1 MPEESTAAHVRHP
14 ARILIVDDEPA
25 IVESLQAVLEAAGYA
40 TLAAGTAR
48 ECTEVFARQPCDLVL
63 LDLML
68 PDRSGLEVLTD
79 IIAVRPGTPVL
90 MLTAYGSIETAVE
103 ATRRGAA
110 NFLTKP
116 WNNRQLLLEIEQQ
129 LARKRLETENARLRD
144 ELGQADSVNH
154 LIGKSEA
161 ITSVLVMIHQVAR
174 TTSTVLVT
182 GESGTGKELVARAI
196 HKNSARAEASFL
208 TVNSGTIPGEMLES
222 SLFGHVKGAFPGA
235 ERDRQGCF
243 ETAAGGTIFLDEV
256 GALSREIQAKLLHVI
271 QEREI
276 VPVGSNERR
285 RVDVRII
292 AASNEDLQAAV
303 AAGRFREDL
312 YYRLNVI
319 GIELPPL
326 RERTDDI
333 PVLIEE
339 FLTQFCR
346 RESNH
351 FLGPDRR
358 STLRFAP
365 EAQQILM
372 SHSWPGN
379 VRELR
384 NVVERAVVLA
394 TQEELGTDV
403 LPDSIRTAAGAA
415 APQASEQDIHSRRPG
430 ESLPEIV
437 ERFERQVLLGELER
451 HGYSQTETAKALGV
465 ALSTLNQKLQRLGI
479 DTKRRRESVSR

>member
-1 MPEESTAAHVRHP
+1 MPEKATSPDGKHP

-25 IVESLQAVLEAAGYA
+25 IVESLRAVLESSGYA
-40 TLAAGTAR
+40 TLSAGTAKA
-48 ECTEVFARQPCDLVL
+48 CTEIFARQPCDLVL

-79 IIAVRPGTPVL
+79 IVAVRPGTPVL
-90 MLTAYGSIETAVE
+90 MLTAYGSVETAVE

-129 LARKRLETENARLRD
+129 LARRQLESENARLRD
-144 ELGQADSVNH
+144 ELRQTGSVNN
-154 LIGKSEA
+154 LIGQSEA
-161 ITSVLVMIHQVAR
+161 ITDVLVMIRQVAR
-174 TTSTVLVT
+174 TTSTILVT

-196 HKNSARAEASFL
+196 HKLSARADGNFV
-208 TVNSGTIPGEMLES
+208 TVNSGTIPSEMLES
-222 SLFGHVKGAFPGA
+222 SLFGHVRGAFPGA
-235 ERDRQGCF
+235 EEDRQGCF

-256 GALSREIQAKLLHVI
+256 GALSLETQAKLLHVI
-271 QEREI
+271 QEREF
-276 VPVGSNERR
+276 VPVGSNERIQ
-285 RVDVRII
+285 VDVRII

-303 AAGRFREDL
+303 AEGRFRADL

-326 RERTDDI
+326 RKRAEDI
-333 PVLIEE
+333 PLLVDE

-372 SHSWPGN
+372 SHAWPGN

-394 TQEELGTDV
+394 TREELGTDV
-403 LPDSIRTAAGAA
+403 LPASVSAAQEPGTT
-415 APQASEQDIHSRRPG
+415 QASTRDARSQRQG
-430 ESLPEIV
+430 ESLPELV
-437 ERFERQVLLGELER
+437 ERFERQVIVDELER
-451 HGYSQTETAKALGV
+451 HGFNQTETAKALGV
-465 ALSTLNQKLQRLGI
+465 ALSTLNQKIQRLGI
-479 DTKRRRESVSR
+479 DTKRGRESSRR

>member
-1 MPEESTAAHVRHP
+1 MPEESTAPGARHP
-14 ARILIVDDEPA
+14 ARILVVDDEPA
-25 IVESLQAVLEAAGYA
+25 IVESLQAVIETAGYA
-40 TLAAGTAR
+40 TLTAGTAR

-68 PDRSGLEVLTD
+68 PDRTGLEVLAD
-79 IIAVRPGTPVL
+79 IVGVRPGTPVL

-129 LARKRLETENARLRD
+129 LARRRLESENARLRD
-144 ELGQADSVNH
+144 ELGQAGRAQG
-154 LIGKSEA
+154 LTGKSEA
-161 ITSVLVMIHQVAR
+161 IASVLVMIRQVAR

-196 HKNSARAEASFL
+196 HRNSARAEASFL

-235 ERDRQGCF
+235 ERDRKGCF

-256 GALSREIQAKLLHVI
+256 GALTPETQAKLLHVI

-276 VPVGSNERR
+276 VPVGSNERVQ
-285 RVDVRII
+285 VDVRII

-319 GIELPPL
+319 GIEVPPL
-326 RERTDDI
+326 RERTEDI
-333 PVLIEE
+333 PMLIEE
-339 FLTQFCR
+339 FLTRFCR

-351 FLGPDRR
+351 FLGPDGR
-358 STLRFAP
+358 STLRFVP
-365 EAQQILM
+365 EAQQVLM

-394 TQEELGTDV
+394 TQEELGAEV
-403 LPDSIRTAAGAA
+403 LPGSVRGGAGSAA
-415 APQASEQDIHSRRPG
+415 ARGSEEGIHFRRHG
-430 ESLPEIV
+430 ETLPETV

>member
-1 MPEESTAAHVRHP
+1 MPEETTSRDGKHP

-25 IVESLQAVLEAAGYA
+25 IVESLRAVLESAGYA
-40 TLAAGTAR
+40 TLAAGTAKA
-48 ECTEVFARQPCDLVL
+48 CTEIFARQPCDLVL

-68 PDRSGLEVLTD
+68 PDRPGLEVLTA
-79 IIAVRPGTPVL
+79 IVAVRPGTPVV

-116 WNNRQLLLEIEQQ
+116 WNNRQLLLEIEQH
-129 LARKRLETENARLRD
+129 LARRRLEAENARLRD
-144 ELGQADSVNH
+144 ALRQTDSVNS

-161 ITSVLVMIHQVAR
+161 MTNVLVMIHQVAR

-196 HKNSARAEASFL
+196 HKHSARAESNFV
-208 TVNSGTIPGEMLES
+208 TVNSGTIPSEMLES

-235 ERDRQGCF
+235 DRSRQGCF
-243 ETAAGGTIFLDEV
+243 ETAGGGTIFLDEV
-256 GALSREIQAKLLHVI
+256 GALTLEAQAKLLHVI
-271 QEREI
+271 QEREV
-276 VPVGSNERR
+276 VPVGSNERV

-303 AAGRFREDL
+303 AEGRFRADL

-326 RERTDDI
+326 RERAEDV
-333 PVLIEE
+333 PMLVEE

-351 FLGPDRR
+351 LLGPDRR

-365 EAQQILM
+365 EAQQILV
-372 SHSWPGN
+372 SHAWPGN

-394 TQEELGTDV
+394 TREELSADV
-403 LPDSIRTAAGAA
+403 LPASIRTARDTGAS
-415 APQASEQDIHSRRPG
+415 QASALDDRSRRPG
-430 ESLPEIV
+430 DSLPEVV
-437 ERFERQVLLGELER
+437 ERFERQVLVDELER
-451 HGYSQTETAKALGV
+451 HGFNQTETAKALGV
-465 ALSTLNQKLQRLGI
+465 ALSTLNQKIQRLGI
-479 DTKRRRESVSR
+479 DTKRGRESSRR

>member
-1 MPEESTAAHVRHP
+1 MPEESTAPRVRHP

-25 IVESLQAVLEAAGYA
+25 IVESLRAVIEAAGYA

-68 PDRSGLEVLTD
+68 PDRPGLEVLTD
-79 IIAVRPGTPVL
+79 IVAVQPGTPVL
-90 MLTAYGSIETAVE
+90 MLTAYGSIEAAVD

-129 LARKRLETENARLRD
+129 LARRRLEAENVRLRH
-144 ELGQADSVNH
+144 ELGQSDSVNR

-161 ITSVLVMIHQVAR
+161 ITNLLVMIRQVAR
-174 TTSTVLVT
+174 TTSTVLIT

-196 HKNSARAEASFL
+196 HKNSDRAGANFL
-208 TVNSGTIPGEMLES
+208 TVNSATIPSEMLES
-222 SLFGHVKGAFPGA
+222 SLFGHIKGAFPGA
-235 ERDRQGCF
+235 DKDRQGCF
-243 ETAAGGTIFLDEV
+243 QTADGGTIFLDEV
-256 GALSREIQAKLLHVI
+256 GALTLETQAKLLHVI

-276 VPVGSNERR
+276 VLVGSNERVQ
-285 RVDVRII
+285 VDVRII
-292 AASNEDLQAAV
+292 AASNDDLQAAV
-303 AAGRFREDL
+303 SNGRFREDL

-326 RERTDDI
+326 RDRTDDI
-333 PVLIEE
+333 PILIEE

-351 FLGPDRR
+351 FLGADRR
-358 STLRFAP
+358 SALRFGP
-365 EAQQILM
+365 EAQELLM

-394 TQEELGTDV
+394 TQEELGADL
-403 LPDSIRTAAGAA
+403 LPSSIQSAGDAVSA
-415 APQASEQDIHSRRPG
+415 RLSTQDTHSRQLG
-430 ESLPEIV
+430 DSLPEIV
-437 ERFERQVLLGELER
+437 ERFERQILVDELER
-451 HGYSQTETAKALGV
+451 HGFNQTETAKALGV
-465 ALSTLNQKLQRLGI
+465 ALSTLNQKIQRLGI
-479 DTKRRRESVSR
+479 ETKRKRESARK

>member
-1 MPEESTAAHVRHP
+1 MPEEAISTDVKQP

-25 IVESLQAVLEAAGYA
+25 IVESLQAVLESSGYA
-40 TLAAGTAR
+40 TVAAGNANEATDI
-48 ECTEVFARQPCDLVL
+48 FARQPCDLVL

-68 PDRSGLEVLTD
+68 PDRPGLEVLTD
-79 IIAVRPGTPVL
+79 ILAVKPGTPVL
-90 MLTAYGSIETAVE
+90 MLTAYGSIEAAVE

-129 LARKRLETENARLRD
+129 LTRRRLESENARLRD
-144 ELGQADSVNH
+144 ELGQADSVNG
-154 LIGKSEA
+154 LIGKSDA
-161 ITSVLVMIHQVAR
+161 MTHVLVMIHQVAR

-196 HKNSARAEASFL
+196 HKNSARSSASFL
-208 TVNSGTIPGEMLES
+208 TVNSGTIPSDMLES

-235 ERDRQGCF
+235 DHDRSGCF
-243 ETAAGGTIFLDEV
+243 ETASGGTIFLDEV
-256 GALSREIQAKLLHVI
+256 GALSLETQAKLLHVI

-276 VPVGSNERR
+276 VPVGSNERV

-303 AAGRFREDL
+303 ADGRFREDL

-326 RERTDDI
+326 REHIEDI
-333 PVLIEE
+333 PMLIEE

-351 FLGPDRR
+351 FLGPSRR

-365 EAQQILM
+365 EAQQILI
-372 SHSWPGN
+372 SHTWPGN

-394 TQEELGTDV
+394 TQEELGTEL
-403 LPDSIRTAAGAA
+403 LPDSIRGAAGTA
-415 APQASEQDIHSRRPG
+415 APQGSGQDIRFRRPG

-437 ERFERQVLLGELER
+437 ERFERQVLMDELER
-451 HGYSQTETAKALGV
+451 HRYSQTETAKALGV

>member
-1 MPEESTAAHVRHP
+1 MPEESTAPRVRHP

-25 IVESLQAVLEAAGYA
+25 IVESLRAVIEAAGYA

-68 PDRSGLEVLTD
+68 PDRPGLEVLTD
-79 IIAVRPGTPVL
+79 IVAVQPGTPVL
-90 MLTAYGSIETAVE
+90 MLTAYGSIEAAVD

-129 LARKRLETENARLRD
+129 LARRRLEAENVRLRH
-144 ELGQADSVNH
+144 ELGQSDSVNR

-161 ITSVLVMIHQVAR
+161 ITNLLVMIRQVAR
-174 TTSTVLVT
+174 TTSTVLIT
-182 GESGTGKELVARAI
+182 GESGTGKELVAHAI
-196 HKNSARAEASFL
+196 HKNSGRASANFL
-208 TVNSGTIPGEMLES
+208 TVNSATIPSEMLES

-235 ERDRQGCF
+235 DKDRQGCF
-243 ETAAGGTIFLDEV
+243 QTADGGTIFLDEV
-256 GALSREIQAKLLHVI
+256 GALTLETQAKLLHVI

-276 VPVGSNERR
+276 VPVGSNERIQ
-285 RVDVRII
+285 VDVRII
-292 AASNEDLQAAV
+292 AASNDDLQAAV
-303 AAGRFREDL
+303 SNGRFREDL

-326 RERTDDI
+326 RKRTEDI
-333 PVLIEE
+333 PILIEE

-358 STLRFAP
+358 STLRFGP
-365 EAQQILM
+365 EAQELLM
-372 SHSWPGN
+372 SHNWPGN

-394 TQEELGTDV
+394 TQEELGADL
-403 LPDSIRTAAGAA
+403 LPSSI
-415 APQASEQDIHSRRPG
+415 QSEQDAVSARLSTQDTYSRQPG
-430 ESLPEIV
+430 DSLPEIV
-437 ERFERQVLLGELER
+437 ERFERQILVDELER
-451 HGYSQTETAKALGV
+451 HGFNQTETAKALGV
-465 ALSTLNQKLQRLGI
+465 ALSTLNQKIQRLGI
-479 DTKRRRESVSR
+479 ETKRKRESARQ

>member
-1 MPEESTAAHVRHP
+1 MPEETTSPAGKHP

-25 IVESLQAVLEAAGYA
+25 IVESLRAVLESAGYA
-40 TLAAGTAR
+40 TSAAGTAKA
-48 ECTEVFARQPCDLVL
+48 CTEIFARQHCDLVL

-68 PDRSGLEVLTD
+68 PDRPGLEVLTD
-79 IIAVRPGTPVL
+79 IAAVRPGTPVV

-129 LARKRLETENARLRD
+129 LARRRLEAENARLRD
-144 ELGQADSVNH
+144 ELQQTDSVNG

-161 ITSVLVMIHQVAR
+161 MTNVLVMIHQVAR

-196 HKNSARAEASFL
+196 HKHSARAQSNFV
-208 TVNSGTIPGEMLES
+208 TVNSGTIPSEMLES

-235 ERDRQGCF
+235 DRSRRGCF
-243 ETAAGGTIFLDEV
+243 ETASGGTIFLDEV
-256 GALSREIQAKLLHVI
+256 GALTLEAQAKLLHVI
-271 QEREI
+271 QERE
-276 VPVGSNERR
+276 VAPVGSNERV

-303 AAGRFREDL
+303 AQGRFRGDL

-326 RERTDDI
+326 RERTEDI
-333 PVLIEE
+333 PLLVEE

-351 FLGPDRR
+351 LLGPDRR
-358 STLRFAP
+358 STLRFAL
-365 EAQQILM
+365 EAQQILL
-372 SHSWPGN
+372 SHAWPGN

-394 TQEELGTDV
+394 TREELGADV
-403 LPDSIRTAAGAA
+403 LPASIRAARDTGTSQAA
-415 APQASEQDIHSRRPG
+415 APDAGSRRPG

-437 ERFERQVLLGELER
+437 ERFERQLLLDELEQ
-451 HGYSQTETAKALGV
+451 HGFNQTETAKALGV
-465 ALSTLNQKLQRLGI
+465 ALSTLNQKVQRLGI
-479 DTKRRRESVSR
+479 DTKRGRESSRR

>member
-1 MPEESTAAHVRHP
+1 MPEETTSPDGKHP

-25 IVESLQAVLEAAGYA
+25 IVESLRAVLESSGYA
-40 TLAAGTAR
+40 TLSAGTAKA
-48 ECTEVFARQPCDLVL
+48 CTEIFARQPCDLVL

-68 PDRSGLEVLTD
+68 PDRPGLEVLTD
-79 IIAVRPGTPVL
+79 IVAVRPGTPVL
-90 MLTAYGSIETAVE
+90 MLTAYGSVETAVE

-129 LARKRLETENARLRD
+129 LARRQLETENARLRD
-144 ELGQADSVNH
+144 ELRQTGSVNN
-154 LIGKSEA
+154 LIGQSEA
-161 ITSVLVMIHQVAR
+161 MTEVLVMIRQVAR
-174 TTSTVLVT
+174 TTSTILVT

-196 HKNSARAEASFL
+196 HKLSARADRNFV
-208 TVNSGTIPGEMLES
+208 TVNSGTIPSEMLES
-222 SLFGHVKGAFPGA
+222 SLFGHVRGAFPGA
-235 ERDRQGCF
+235 EEDRQGCF

-256 GALSREIQAKLLHVI
+256 GALSLETQAKLLHVI
-271 QEREI
+271 QEREF
-276 VPVGSNERR
+276 VPVGSNERIQ
-285 RVDVRII
+285 VD
-292 AASNEDLQAAV
+292 
-303 AAGRFREDL
+303 DL

-326 RERTDDI
+326 RKRAEDI
-333 PVLIEE
+333 PLLVDE
-339 FLTQFCR
+339 FLTQVCR

-372 SHSWPGN
+372 SHAWPGN

-394 TQEELGTDV
+394 TREELGTDV
-403 LPDSIRTAAGAA
+403 LPAAVRAA
-415 APQASEQDIHSRRPG
+415 QESGTPQASGRDARSQRQG

-437 ERFERQVLLGELER
+437 ERFELEVVVDELER
-451 HGYSQTETAKALGV
+451 HGFNQTETAKALGV
-465 ALSTLNQKLQRLGI
+465 ALSTLNQKIQRLGI
-479 DTKRRRESVSR
+479 DTKRGRESSRR

>member
-1 MPEESTAAHVRHP
+1 MPEERTAPSARHP

-25 IVESLQAVLEAAGYA
+25 IVESLRAVVEAAGYA

-68 PDRSGLEVLTD
+68 PDRTGLEVLTD
-79 IIAVRPGTPVL
+79 IVAVRPDTPVL

-144 ELGQADSVNH
+144 ELGQADSVND

-196 HKNSARAEASFL
+196 HRNSARAEANFL
-208 TVNSGTIPGEMLES
+208 TVNSGTIPGETLES

-243 ETAAGGTIFLDEV
+243 ESAAGGTIFLDEV
-256 GALSREIQAKLLHVI
+256 GALSLETQAKLLHVI

-285 RVDVRII
+285 QVDVRII

-326 RERTDDI
+326 RERTEDI
-333 PVLIEE
+333 AVLVEE

-372 SHSWPGN
+372 SHGWPGN

-394 TQEELGTDV
+394 TQEELGADV
-403 LPDSIRTAAGAA
+403 LPDSIRGATGSA
-415 APQASEQDIHSRRPG
+415 APQASEQDIHARRPG

-437 ERFERQVLLGELER
+437 ERFERQLLLGELER

>member
-1 MPEESTAAHVRHP
+1 MPEEAISPDVRHP

-25 IVESLQAVLEAAGYA
+25 IVESLQAVLESSGYA
-40 TLAAGTAR
+40 TVAAGNAN
-48 ECTEVFARQPCDLVL
+48 EAADIFARHPCDLVL

-68 PDRSGLEVLTD
+68 PDRPGLEVLTD
-79 IIAVRPGTPVL
+79 ILAVKPGTPVL
-90 MLTAYGSIETAVE
+90 MLTAYGSIEAAVE

-129 LARKRLETENARLRD
+129 LTRRRLETENARLRD
-144 ELGQADSVNH
+144 ELGQADSSNG

-161 ITSVLVMIHQVAR
+161 MTNVLVMIHQVAR

-196 HKNSARAEASFL
+196 HKNSARSGASFL
-208 TVNSGTIPGEMLES
+208 TVNSGTIPGDMLES

-235 ERDRQGCF
+235 DHDRPGCF
-243 ETAAGGTIFLDEV
+243 ETASGGTIFLDEV
-256 GALSREIQAKLLHVI
+256 GALTLETQAKLLHVI

-276 VPVGSNERR
+276 VPVGSNERV

-292 AASNEDLQAAV
+292 AASNEDLRAAV
-303 AAGRFREDL
+303 ADGRFREDL

-326 RERTDDI
+326 RERIEDI
-333 PVLIEE
+333 PMLTEE

-351 FLGPDRR
+351 FLGPSRR

-365 EAQQILM
+365 EAQQVLM
-372 SHSWPGN
+372 SHAWPGN

-394 TQEELGTDV
+394 TQEELGTDL
-403 LPDSIRTAAGAA
+403 LPDSIRGAA
-415 APQASEQDIHSRRPG
+415 ATAAPQTSEQDIHFRRPG

-437 ERFERQVLLGELER
+437 ERFERQVLVDELER

-479 DTKRRRESVSR
+479 DTKRRREGVSR